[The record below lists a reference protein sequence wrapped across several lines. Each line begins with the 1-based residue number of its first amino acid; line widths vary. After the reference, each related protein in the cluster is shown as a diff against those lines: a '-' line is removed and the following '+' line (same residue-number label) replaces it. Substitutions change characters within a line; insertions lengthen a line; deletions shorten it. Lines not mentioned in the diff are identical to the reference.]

1 MLDFKQREPATENL
15 IPKCDEIN
23 KEETVHQE
31 CPGITINTGSEKEEV
46 NKRGTEGKRKY
57 EDVYRS
63 GNFGVT
69 LGRINTTVGKKWM
82 LFHAITSSLTFI
94 LTISGNILLAKYYTI
109 ILLSDYTIFA
119 TWFVSVLSL
128 IATVI
133 GFYLFS
139 NLETIGCPYRML
151 IILRALSTATLFFIL
166 CTIPNIVGIIFDPKL
181 QVGFIDEAA
190 AIAIKTNY
198 GLILILFVFCIV
210 SNYVIL
216 TYWSGWFCGKCN
228 IYIEGEELAPGVL
241 DPPSN
246 KKFRLIV

>member
-15 IPKCDEIN
+15 LPKSDETD

-31 CPGITINTGSEKEEV
+31 CPNITINVESEKEEV
-46 NKRGTEGKRKY
+46 NKRGTERKRKY

-69 LGRINTTVGKKWM
+69 LGRINTTIGKKWM

-109 ILLSDYTIFA
+109 ILLTNSTIFT
-119 TWFVSVLSL
+119 TWCFSVLSL
-128 IATVI
+128 TATVI

-139 NLETIGCPYRML
+139 NLETIEYPYRML
-151 IILRALSTATLFFIL
+151 ITLRALSTAALFFIA
-166 CTIPNIVGIIFDPKL
+166 CTVPNILGIIFDPKL
-181 QVGFIDEAA
+181 QVGFINEAA
-190 AIAIKTNY
+190 VIPIKTNY
-198 GLILILFVFCIV
+198 GLILILFVFSVV
-210 SNYVIL
+210 SNYAIL
-216 TYWSGWFCGKCN
+216 TYWNGWFCGKCN
-228 IYIEGEELAPGVL
+228 MYIEGEELAPGVL

-246 KKFRLIV
+246 KKIPLIV